1 MRRIKWT
8 NLAKIA
14 VTVFILYLGTMY
26 WPYISSVIGVFAGAT
41 VPLICGGIAAYV
53 VNIPMNFFERSVFGN
68 VKNRFLK
75 AIKRP
80 VCVLLA
86 VLCIALIVS
95 LVMTI
100 VIPPMTEAIKIIVGL
115 VIDRV
120 KALEKVPDIYK
131 LIPAEAFDSF
141 RNTNW
146 ESMVK
151 QVFDVVVNGIGG
163 TVNII
168 FATVSSVFSSIFN
181 VFLAAVFALYL
192 LLGKEKIAKQLGRV
206 LDTYF
211 RTDKTQYFY
220 HILDTFHNTF
230 RSFIVGQCSEAV
242 IIGVLCT
249 LGMYIFRFPHAMATG
264 ALVGLTALIPVA
276 GAWIGACVGALLI
289 LTVSPIKALLFLVY
303 IIILQQL
310 ENNLIYPKVVGTSI
324 GLPGIWVLAAIT
336 LGGGTMG
343 IGGMLISV
351 PITATVYKL
360 LREDVARREELEKP
374 VEQLEMQ
381 EIETVATDSGETNK
395 A

>member
-14 VTVFILYLGTMY
+14 VMVFVLYLGTMY
-26 WPYISSVIGVFAGAT
+26 WPYISSVAGIIVSAT
-41 VPLICGGIAAYV
+41 LPLVCGAITAYII
-53 VNIPMNFFERSVFGN
+53 NIPMGFFERKLFSKAKKKF
-68 VKNRFLK
+68 FL

-80 VCVLLA
+80 VCILLA
-86 VLCIALIVS
+86 LLSITALISIV
-95 LVMTI
+95 LTL
-100 VIPPMTEAIKIIVGL
+100 VIPEMIEAIRIIAGL
-115 VIDRV
+115 VVEKLRD
-120 KALEKVPDIYK
+120 LERIPDIYK
-131 LIPAEAFDSF
+131 LIPQDAFDAIK
-141 RNTNW
+141 NTNW
-146 ESMVK
+146 ENIAKQAIDMV
-151 QVFDVVVNGIGG
+151 VAGIGG
-163 TVNII
+163 TFTII

-181 VFLAAVFALYL
+181 IFLAAVFALYL
-192 LLGKEKIAKQLGRV
+192 LLGKEKIAKQLERV

-211 RTDKTQYFY
+211 KNDKTHAFY
-220 HILDTFHNTF
+220 HIIATLNDTF

-249 LGMYIFRFPHAMATG
+249 LGMYIFQFPHAMATG

-336 LGGGTMG
+336 IGGGALG

-351 PITATVYKL
+351 PIAAAVYRL
-360 LREDVARREELEKP
+360 LREDVTRREALEKSS
-374 VEQLEMQ
+374 VEQIEMQ
-381 EIETVATDSGETNK
+381 EVSPEEDK
-395 A
+395 ASEKQ

>member
-14 VTVFILYLGTMY
+14 VTVFLLYLGMMY
-26 WPYISSVIGVFAGAT
+26 WPFISSTIGVVVSAT
-41 VPLICGGIAAYV
+41 VPLVFGAVAAYIV
-53 VNIPMNFFERSVFGN
+53 SIPMGFYERTIFGYT
-68 VKNRFLK
+68 KIKFLL

-80 VCVLLA
+80 VCILLA
-86 VLCIALIVS
+86 VLSIVLLVA
-95 LVMTI
+95 LVMTLVVPEIIEAANIIINLI
-100 VIPPMTEAIKIIVGL
+100 VQKFRDLQKIPE
-115 VIDRV
+115 
-120 KALEKVPDIYK
+120 IYK
-131 LIPAEAFDSF
+131 LIPEDLLYSLG
-141 RNTNW
+141 NINW
-146 ESMVK
+146 ENIVN
-151 QVFDVVVNGIGG
+151 QVIDVVVTGIGG
-163 TVNII
+163 TVTLL
-168 FATVSSVFSSIFN
+168 FTTVSSVFSSIFS
-181 VFLAAVFALYL
+181 VFLAVVFALYL
-192 LLGKEKIAKQLGRV
+192 LLGKEKLARQFEWL

-211 RTDKTQYFY
+211 KTDKTHYFY
-220 HILDTFHNTF
+220 HILATLNEKF
-230 RSFIVGQCSEAV
+230 RAFIVGQCSEAV

-249 LGMYIFRFPHAMATG
+249 LGMYIFGFPYELATG

-336 LGGGTMG
+336 LGGGALG

-360 LREDVARREELEKP
+360 LAEDVKSRREADNEQ
-374 VEQLEMQ
+374 VEQLVLTEEQ
-381 EIETVATDSGETNK
+381 KNAETPECPVK
-395 A
+395 

>member
-14 VTVFILYLGTMY
+14 VMVFVLYLGTMY
-26 WPYISSVIGVFAGAT
+26 WPYISSVAGILVNAT
-41 VPLICGGIAAYV
+41 IPLVCGAITAYII
-53 VNIPMNFFERSVFGN
+53 NIPMGFFERKLFSKAKKKF
-68 VKNRFLK
+68 FL

-80 VCVLLA
+80 VCILLA
-86 VLCIALIVS
+86 LLSITALISIV
-95 LVMTI
+95 LTL
-100 VIPPMTEAIKIIVGL
+100 VIPEMIEAVRIIAGL
-115 VIDRV
+115 VVEKLRD
-120 KALEKVPDIYK
+120 LERIPDIYK
-131 LIPAEAFDSF
+131 LIPQDAFDAIK
-141 RNTNW
+141 NTNW
-146 ESMVK
+146 ENIAKQAIDMV
-151 QVFDVVVNGIGG
+151 VAGIGG
-163 TVNII
+163 TFTII

-181 VFLAAVFALYL
+181 IFLAAVFALYL
-192 LLGKEKIAKQLGRV
+192 LLGKEKIAKQLERV

-211 RTDKTQYFY
+211 KNDKTHAFY
-220 HILDTFHNTF
+220 HIIATLNDTF

-249 LGMYIFRFPHAMATG
+249 LGMYIFQFPHAMATG

-336 LGGGTMG
+336 IGGGALG

-351 PITATVYKL
+351 PIAAAVYRL
-360 LREDVARREELEKP
+360 LREDVTRREALEESS
-374 VEQLEMQ
+374 VEQIEMQ
-381 EIETVATDSGETNK
+381 EVSPEEDK
-395 A
+395 ASEKQ

>member
-8 NLAKIA
+8 SLAKIA
-14 VTVFILYLGTMY
+14 VMVFVLYLGTMY
-26 WPYISSVIGVFAGAT
+26 WPYISSAAGIIVSAT
-41 VPLICGGIAAYV
+41 LPLVCGAITAYII
-53 VNIPMNFFERSVFGN
+53 NIPMGFFERKLFSKAKKKF
-68 VKNRFLK
+68 FL

-80 VCVLLA
+80 VCILLA
-86 VLCIALIVS
+86 LLSISALISIV
-95 LVMTI
+95 LTL
-100 VIPPMTEAIKIIVGL
+100 VIPEMIEAVRIIAGL
-115 VIDRV
+115 VVEKLRD
-120 KALEKVPDIYK
+120 LERIPDIYK
-131 LIPAEAFDSF
+131 LIPQDAFDAIK
-141 RNTNW
+141 NTNW
-146 ESMVK
+146 ENIAKQAIDMV
-151 QVFDVVVNGIGG
+151 VAGIGG
-163 TVNII
+163 TFTII

-181 VFLAAVFALYL
+181 IFLAAVFALYL
-192 LLGKEKIAKQLGRV
+192 LLGKEKIAKQLERV

-211 RTDKTQYFY
+211 KNDKTHAFY
-220 HILDTFHNTF
+220 HIIATLNDTF

-249 LGMYIFRFPHAMATG
+249 LGMYIFQFPHAMATG

-336 LGGGTMG
+336 IGGGALG

-351 PITATVYKL
+351 PIAAAVYRL
-360 LREDVARREELEKP
+360 LREDVTRREALEESS
-374 VEQLEMQ
+374 VEQIEMQ
-381 EIETVATDSGETNK
+381 EVSPEEDK
-395 A
+395 ASEKQ

>member
-14 VTVFILYLGTMY
+14 VMVFVLYLGTMY
-26 WPYISSVIGVFAGAT
+26 WPYISSVAGIIVSAT
-41 VPLICGGIAAYV
+41 LPLVCGAITAYII
-53 VNIPMNFFERSVFGN
+53 NIPMGFFERKLFSKAKKKF
-68 VKNRFLK
+68 FL

-80 VCVLLA
+80 VCILLA
-86 VLCIALIVS
+86 LLSITALISIV
-95 LVMTI
+95 LTL
-100 VIPPMTEAIKIIVGL
+100 VIPEMIEAIRIIAGL
-115 VIDRV
+115 VVEKLRD
-120 KALEKVPDIYK
+120 LERIPDIYK
-131 LIPAEAFDSF
+131 LIPQDAFDAIK
-141 RNTNW
+141 NTNW
-146 ESMVK
+146 ENIAKQAIDMV
-151 QVFDVVVNGIGG
+151 VAGIGG
-163 TVNII
+163 TFTII

-181 VFLAAVFALYL
+181 IFLAAVFALYL
-192 LLGKEKIAKQLGRV
+192 LLGKEKIAKQLERV

-211 RTDKTQYFY
+211 KNDKTHAFY
-220 HILDTFHNTF
+220 HIIATLNDTF

-249 LGMYIFRFPHAMATG
+249 LGMYIFQFPHAMATG

-336 LGGGTMG
+336 IGGGALG

-351 PITATVYKL
+351 PIAAAVYRR
-360 LREDVARREELEKP
+360 LREDVTRREALEKSS
-374 VEQLEMQ
+374 VEQIEMQ
-381 EIETVATDSGETNK
+381 EVSPEEDK
-395 A
+395 ASEKQ

>member
-26 WPYISSVIGVFAGAT
+26 WPYISSVIGVLAGAT

-68 VKNRFLK
+68 VKNRFLQ

-115 VIDRV
+115 IIDRV

-131 LIPAEAFDSF
+131 LIPAEAFDSL

-211 RTDKTQYFY
+211 RTDKTHYFY

-336 LGGGTMG
+336 LGGGVFG

-374 VEQLEMQ
+374 VEQLEVQ
-381 EIETVATDSGETNK
+381 EIETTQAENTEIK
-395 A
+395 EA

>member
-14 VTVFILYLGTMY
+14 VMVFVLYLGTMY
-26 WPYISSVIGVFAGAT
+26 WPYISSVAGIIVSAT
-41 VPLICGGIAAYV
+41 LPLVCGAITAYII
-53 VNIPMNFFERSVFGN
+53 NIPMGFFERKLFSKAKKKF
-68 VKNRFLK
+68 FL

-80 VCVLLA
+80 VCILLA
-86 VLCIALIVS
+86 LLSITALISIV
-95 LVMTI
+95 LTL
-100 VIPPMTEAIKIIVGL
+100 VIPEMIEAIRIIAGL
-115 VIDRV
+115 VVEKLRD
-120 KALEKVPDIYK
+120 LERIPDIYK
-131 LIPAEAFDSF
+131 LFPQDAFDAIK
-141 RNTNW
+141 NTNW
-146 ESMVK
+146 ENIAKQAIDMV
-151 QVFDVVVNGIGG
+151 VAGIGG
-163 TVNII
+163 TFTII

-181 VFLAAVFALYL
+181 IFLAAVFALYL
-192 LLGKEKIAKQLGRV
+192 LLGKEKIAKQLERV

-211 RTDKTQYFY
+211 KNDKTHAFY
-220 HILDTFHNTF
+220 HIIATLNDTF

-249 LGMYIFRFPHAMATG
+249 LGMYIFQFPHAMATG

-336 LGGGTMG
+336 IGGGALG

-351 PITATVYKL
+351 PIAAAVYRL
-360 LREDVARREELEKP
+360 LREDVTRREALEKSS
-374 VEQLEMQ
+374 VEQIEMQ
-381 EIETVATDSGETNK
+381 EVSPEEDK
-395 A
+395 ASEKQ